1 MNNDKESN
9 HHINHYL
16 LITEDGSV
24 THHSGIEPPDGS
36 IAGCD
41 SGACD
46 LIDITDPSK
55 PLVYALEGW
64 TDLDQT
70 PLDSKMCGQKFL
82 DTGKP

>member
-1 MNNDKESN
+1 MSDKEKTN
-9 HHINHYL
+9 QDIRQYL
-16 LITEDGSV
+16 ILAEDGSV
-24 THHSGIEPPDGS
+24 SHHSGIEPPDGA

-64 TDLDQT
+64 TDLDYT
-70 PLDSKMCGQKFL
+70 EMKSR
-82 DTGKP
+82 